1 MRSSW
6 IQKVFLTGYHPK
18 YDIAEKNNLVS
29 SMPEK
34 ANEMQ
39 KILMAYLQKVGA
51 EIPVP
56 NPDYTGP
63 NPYNLVAPGDLS
75 SLDN

>member
-1 MRSSW
+1 
-6 IQKVFLTGYHPK
+6 
-18 YDIAEKNNLVS
+18 
-29 SMPEK
+29 MPEK